1 MNCYC
6 AFRPSLLRPSFLR
19 LGLAAVMIALPG
31 AAFATCQDFEW
42 PLGNELAFFSTPG
55 NPDVASGKDVPS
67 YSLGGIAQMLPVE
80 AVKFPK
86 PPEKPPEA
94 GTLGA
99 FVAVKHITVG
109 GMYQVTLSDA
119 AWIDAVQN
127 GEVLKPVA
135 LTMQHDCPGLH
146 KSVRYM
152 NRPGPFTLQFS
163 NAKVAKLN
171 FVVLPSR

>member
-1 MNCYC
+1 MKLSQ
-6 AFRPSLLRPSFLR
+6 A
-19 LGLAAVMIALPG
+19 LAASFATCACLAPLAVH
-31 AAFATCQDFEW
+31 ATCQDFDW

-55 NPDVASGKDVPS
+55 SPDVASGKDVPS
-67 YSLGGIAQMLPVE
+67 YSLGGIAQMLPV
-80 AVKFPK
+80 ADVKFPK
-86 PPEKPPEA
+86 PPEKAPEA

-99 FVAVKHITVG
+99 FVTVKHITVG
-109 GMYQVTLSDA
+109 GMYQVTLSEA

-135 LTMQHDCPGLH
+135 LTMQKDCPGLH

-152 NRPGPFTLQFS
+152 IKPGPFTLQFS

>member
-1 MNCYC
+1 MRNSNLNASFRIRHS
-6 AFRPSLLRPSFLR
+6 AFRLF
-19 LGLAAVMIALPG
+19 LAAALIALPG

-99 FVAVKHITVG
+99 FVTVKHITVG
-109 GMYQVTLSDA
+109 GMYQVTLSEA
-119 AWIDAVQN
+119 AWIDAVQD

-135 LTMQHDCPGLH
+135 FTAQKDCPGLH

-152 NRPGPFTLQFS
+152 IKPGPFVLQFS
-163 NAKVAKLN
+163 NARVAKLN